1 MIFHGI
7 SLLRSKL
14 SNGKLMNIRYHILPV
29 LPGLALC
36 CAVAFA
42 AVIVEHIETAM
53 FGMRW
58 VESLVLAIAIGIAIR
73 SLRRPDQSLLAGI
86 DFSAKFLLELAI
98 VLLGASISL
107 TAMKGAGAALIAG
120 IAGVVILSISI
131 SYGIGRLF
139 GLPPKLATLIACGN
153 SICGNSAIVA
163 VAPVIEAD
171 RKEIAAALTFTAVL
185 GIAAV
190 FLLPLLYFHTMM
202 SVPQY
207 GVLAGLTVYAVPQ
220 VIAATAPA
228 GLLGV
233 QTGTLVKLVRVLMLG
248 PVLLALGAIMKAD
261 MRHESVGGREF
272 YANPNGKPI
281 ALVPWFIAGFGV
293 MMILRSIGLIPEA
306 AIAPMAQLSNVL
318 TIIAMAALGLS
329 VDIRSVAHAGGR
341 VMAVAILSLAS
352 LVAISCGL
360 IALLDIA

>member
-1 MIFHGI
+1 M
-7 SLLRSKL
+7 SLHQRVFS
-14 SNGKLMNIRYHILPV
+14 I

-42 AVIVEHIETAM
+42 AVLGERVEVAM
-53 FGMRW
+53 FDVRW

-73 SLRRPDQSLLAGI
+73 SLRQPNQSLMAGI

-107 TAMKGAGAALIAG
+107 TAMKGAGLALVAG
-120 IAGVVILSISI
+120 IAGVVVLSISI
-131 SYGIGRLF
+131 GYGIGRLF

-248 PVLLALGAIMKAD
+248 PVLLVLGAIMKAD
-261 MRHESVGGREF
+261 LRHEAPAVRREVS
-272 YANPNGKPI
+272 
-281 ALVPWFIAGFGV
+281 LVPWFIGGFGV

-352 LVAISCGL
+352 LVAISFGL
-360 IALLDIA
+360 IALLRLA

>member
-1 MIFHGI
+1 MSIHH
-7 SLLRSKL
+7 RTL
-14 SNGKLMNIRYHILPV
+14 SV

-36 CAVAFA
+36 CAVALA
-42 AVIVEHIETAM
+42 AVLGEHMETAL
-53 FGMRW
+53 FGDRW

-73 SLRRPDQSLLAGI
+73 SFHKPGQSLLPGI
-86 DFSAKFLLELAI
+86 DFSAKFLLEMAI

-107 TAMKGAGAALIAG
+107 TAIKGAGLSLIAG
-120 IAGVVILSISI
+120 IAGVVILSIGI

-190 FLLPLLYFHTMM
+190 FMLPVLYFHTMM

-207 GVLAGLTVYAVPQ
+207 GVLTGLTVYAVPQ

-248 PVLLALGAIMKAD
+248 PVLLVLGVIMKAD
-261 MRHESVGGREF
+261 LRHEAPGVRRE
-272 YANPNGKPI
+272 I
-281 ALVPWFIAGFGV
+281 SLVPWFIGGFGV
-293 MMILRSIGLIPEA
+293 MMAVRSLGLIPEA
-306 AIAPMAQLSNVL
+306 AIMPMGQVSNVL

-341 VMAVAILSLAS
+341 VMAVAVLSLAS
-352 LVAISCGL
+352 LFALSFGL
-360 IALLDIA
+360 LAMLQLA

>member
-1 MIFHGI
+1 MFIHQRAF
-7 SLLRSKL
+7 S
-14 SNGKLMNIRYHILPV
+14 V

-36 CAVAFA
+36 CAVAFV
-42 AVIVEHIETAM
+42 AVIGEHIETAV
-53 FGMRW
+53 FGVRW
-58 VESLVLAIAIGIAIR
+58 VESLVLVIVVGIAIR
-73 SLRRPDQSLLAGI
+73 SLRQPDRSLAPGI
-86 DFSAKFLLELAI
+86 DFSAKFLLEMAI

-107 TAMKGAGAALIAG
+107 TAMKGAGLTLIAG
-120 IAGVVILSISI
+120 IAGVVALSITI

-185 GIAAV
+185 GIVAV
-190 FLLPLLYFHTMM
+190 FLLPLLYFHTMI

-228 GLLGV
+228 GLLGM

-248 PVLLALGAIMKAD
+248 PVLIVLGAIMKAD
-261 MRHESVGGREF
+261 LRHETPAVRRE
-272 YANPNGKPI
+272 I
-281 ALVPWFIAGFGV
+281 SLVPWFIGGFAA
-293 MMILRSIGLIPEA
+293 MMILRSLGLIPEA
-306 AIAPMAQLSNVL
+306 AIAPMAQVSNVL

-341 VMAVAILSLAS
+341 VMAAAILSLAS
-352 LVAISCGL
+352 LVAISFGL
-360 IALLDIA
+360 IALLQLA

>member
-1 MIFHGI
+1 MSTYH
-7 SLLRSKL
+7 RAL
-14 SNGKLMNIRYHILPV
+14 SV

-36 CAVAFA
+36 CAVALA
-42 AVIVEHIETAM
+42 AVLGEHMESAL
-53 FGMRW
+53 FGARW
-58 VESLVLAIAIGIAIR
+58 VESLVLAIAIGITIR
-73 SLRRPDQSLLAGI
+73 SFRQPGQSLIPGI
-86 DFSAKFLLELAI
+86 DFSAKVLLEMAI

-107 TAMKGAGAALIAG
+107 TAMQGAGLALIAG
-120 IAGVVILSISI
+120 IAGVVILSIGI

-190 FLLPLLYFHTMM
+190 FLLPVLYFHTMM

-248 PVLLALGAIMKAD
+248 PVLLVLGAIMKAD
-261 MRHESVGGREF
+261 LRHEAPAVRRE
-272 YANPNGKPI
+272 I
-281 ALVPWFIAGFGV
+281 SLVPWFIGGFGA
-293 MMILRSIGLIPEA
+293 MMVLRSLGLIPQA
-306 AIAPMAQLSNVL
+306 AIMPMGQVSNVL

-341 VMAVAILSLAS
+341 VMAVAVLSLAS
-352 LVAISCGL
+352 LFALSFGL
-360 IALLDIA
+360 LALLQLV

>member
-1 MIFHGI
+1 MSIHPRAV
-7 SLLRSKL
+7 S
-14 SNGKLMNIRYHILPV
+14 V

-36 CAVAFA
+36 CAVAVA
-42 AVIVEHIETAM
+42 AVLGEYAETAV
-53 FGMRW
+53 FGVRW

-73 SLRRPDQSLLAGI
+73 SFHQPEKLLLPGI
-86 DFSAKFLLELAI
+86 DFSAKFLLEMAI

-107 TAMKGAGAALIAG
+107 TAIKGAGLALVAG
-120 IAGVVILSISI
+120 IAAVVILSISI
-131 SYGIGRLF
+131 TYGIGRLF

-171 RKEIAAALTFTAVL
+171 RREIAAALTFTAVL
-185 GIAAV
+185 GVAAV
-190 FLLPLLYFHTMM
+190 FLLPLLYFHAAM

-248 PVLLALGAIMKAD
+248 PVLLVLGAIMKAD
-261 MRHESVGGREF
+261 LRRE
-272 YANPNGKPI
+272 APAVQREI
-281 ALVPWFIAGFGV
+281 ALVPWFIGGFGA
-293 MMILRSIGLIPEA
+293 MMILRSLGLIPEA

-341 VMAVAILSLAS
+341 VMAVAILSLAA
-352 LVAISCGL
+352 LVAISFGL
-360 IALLDIA
+360 IALLQLA

>member
-1 MIFHGI
+1 MPVHHRVI
-7 SLLRSKL
+7 S
-14 SNGKLMNIRYHILPV
+14 I

-36 CAVAFA
+36 CAVALA
-42 AVIVEHIETAM
+42 AILGEYIETALL
-53 FGMRW
+53 GGRW
-58 VESLVLAIAIGIAIR
+58 IESLVLAIAIGIAIR
-73 SLRRPDQSLLAGI
+73 SARQPDQLLITGI
-86 DFSAKFLLELAI
+86 DFSAKFLLEVAI

-107 TAMKGAGAALIAG
+107 TAMKGAGLALIAG
-120 IAGVVILSISI
+120 IAGVVILSICI
-131 SYGIGRLF
+131 GYGIGRLF

-171 RKEIAAALTFTAVL
+171 RDEIAAALTFTAIL
-185 GIAAV
+185 GIIAV
-190 FLLPLLYFHTMM
+190 VLLPLFYFYAGM

-220 VIAATAPA
+220 VIAASAPA

-233 QTGTLVKLVRVLMLG
+233 QTGTLVKLVRVMMLG
-248 PVLLALGAIMKAD
+248 PVLLVLGAIMKAD
-261 MRHESVGGREF
+261 SRHEAQTVR
-272 YANPNGKPI
+272 KI
-281 ALVPWFIAGFGV
+281 APAFSGNSLVPWFIGGFAA
-293 MMILRSIGLIPEA
+293 MMALRSLGLIPEI
-306 AIAPMAQLSNVL
+306 AIAPIAQLSNIL

-352 LVAISCGL
+352 LVVTGLGL
-360 IALLDIA
+360 IGLLQLP

>member
-1 MIFHGI
+1 MTIHHRPF
-7 SLLRSKL
+7 S
-14 SNGKLMNIRYHILPV
+14 V
-29 LPGLALC
+29 LPGLSLC
-36 CAVAFA
+36 CAVALA
-42 AVIVEHIETAM
+42 AVAGEYIETAI
-53 FGMRW
+53 FGMKW
-58 VESLVLAIAIGIAIR
+58 IESLVLAIAIGIAIR
-73 SLRRPDQSLLAGI
+73 SFRQPGQSLLAGI

-107 TAMKGAGAALIAG
+107 AAMKGAGAALIAG
-120 IAGVVILSISI
+120 IAGVVVLSIGI

-190 FLLPLLYFHTMM
+190 FLLPLLYLRTGM

-207 GVLAGLTVYAVPQ
+207 GTLAGLTVYAVPQ

-248 PVLLALGAIMKAD
+248 PVLLVLGAIMKAD
-261 MRHESVGGREF
+261 LHHESVEGREIPQDDFRF

-281 ALVPWFIAGFGV
+281 ALVPWFISGFGV
-293 MMILRSIGLIPEA
+293 MMILRSTGLIPEV
-306 AIAPMAQLSNVL
+306 AIVPMAQLSNVL

-341 VMAVAILSLAS
+341 VMAVAILSLAG
-352 LVAISCGL
+352 LVAISFGL
-360 IALLDIA
+360 IALLDLA